1 MSDPSPA
8 HRFAGSSGNSVSKLP
23 LQPPRPLR
31 EREGLLE
38 GVGDMW
44 RMVGRLLAPAVA
56 QIEGSGSD
64 DPVVEA
70 LPELFKNENL
80 LPHPAHGPIVLG
92 PLADTPLLP
101 LAISMHRSSH

>member
-1 MSDPSPA
+1 
-8 HRFAGSSGNSVSKLP
+8 
-23 LQPPRPLR
+23 
-31 EREGLLE
+31 
-38 GVGDMW
+38 MW

-64 DPVVEA
+64 DRRGSSTQ
-70 LPELFKNENL
+70 ELFKNENL